1 MMKRRI
7 FTKSMAMAAA
17 LTFAGTA
24 YAQETTLKLAHYGSA
39 TDSVTKA
46 AEKFA
51 ELVSEKTGGALAIDL
66 FGNGELGNSPT
77 MLEGVRLGTIDI
89 VTVGNPFFTG
99 SLPQLN
105 LLDLPFLFQ
114 SDAHAF
120 AVLDG
125 EVGQSLMGSMSE
137 AGLQGLA
144 FWELGFR
151 NLTNNVRPIEGPAD
165 LAGLKI
171 RTTPNPAHVL
181 AFETLG
187 ANPTPMPFAEVY
199 SALQTGTIDGQ
210 ENPVN
215 HIHANKL
222 NEVQKYMSLTA
233 HAYTTSPLVMNAG
246 RWNGLSPEFQTA
258 ISEAAIEAASFQRG
272 LNDEE
277 ETSSLEAMKAE
288 GLEVVETPD
297 QDAFRA
303 AVSEVTRA
311 AYVESFGT
319 DLLDK
324 VDAAAN

>member
-1 MMKRRI
+1 MIDRRI
-7 FTKSMAMAAA
+7 FTKGAVFAAA
-17 LTFAGTA
+17 LCIAA
-24 YAQETTLKLAHYGSA
+24 PALAQDTTLRLAHYGSA

-46 AEKFA
+46 AEHFA
-51 ELVSEKTGGALAIDL
+51 ELTSEKTDGALTIEL
-66 FGNGELGNSPT
+66 FGNGELGNSPS

-89 VTVGNPFFTG
+89 VTVGNPFFTA

-125 EVGQSLMGSMSE
+125 EVGQSLMASMSD

-151 NLTNNVRPIEGPAD
+151 NLTNNTRPINGPAD
-165 LAGLKI
+165 LADLKI

-222 NEVQKYMSLTA
+222 NEVQQYMSLTA

-246 RWNGLSPEFQTA
+246 RWSGLSPEFQTA
-258 ISEAAIEAASFQRG
+258 LSEAAIEAASFQRG

-277 ETSSLEAMKAE
+277 EQTSLDAMKAE
-288 GLEVVETPD
+288 GMNVVENPD
-297 QDAFRA
+297 RDAFRA

-311 AYVESFGT
+311 AYIENFGT
-319 DLLDK
+319 EMLDK
-324 VDAAAN
+324 IDAAAQ

>member
-1 MMKRRI
+1 MINRR
-7 FTKSMAMAAA
+7 TLAKGAVLAAA
-17 LTFAGTA
+17 FGIAAPAFA
-24 YAQETTLKLAHYGSA
+24 QDTTLRLAHYGSA
-39 TDSVTKA
+39 TDSVTMA
-46 AEKFA
+46 AERFA
-51 ELVSEKTGGALAIDL
+51 ELASEKTDGALTIEL
-66 FGNGELGNSPT
+66 FGNGELGNSPS

-89 VTVGNPFFTG
+89 VTVGNPFFTA

-125 EVGQSLMGSMSE
+125 EVGQSLMASMSE

-151 NLTNNVRPIEGPAD
+151 NLTNNTRPINGPAD
-165 LAGLKI
+165 LADLKI

-215 HIHANKL
+215 HIHANNL
-222 NEVQKYMSLTA
+222 DEVQQYMSLTA

-246 RWNGLSPEFQTA
+246 RWSALSPEFQA
-258 ISEAAIEAASFQRG
+258 ALSAAAIEAAAFQRT

-277 ETSSLEAMKAE
+277 EQTSLDAMIAD
-288 GLEVVETPD
+288 GMEVVQNPD
-297 QDAFRA
+297 RDAFRD

-311 AYVESFGT
+311 AYIENFGT
-319 DLLDK
+319 EMLDAI
-324 VDAAAN
+324 DAAAQ